1 MNNQEI
7 IQESDIKILQG
18 VEFRLCLCG
27 CNELVHAKDACGRVI
42 KYKPGHNRRG
52 KRKPKNPTVVLV
64 NKIQSLDEA
73 KSHLIA
79 TDTIIKLK
87 DKESSEKDECIK
99 CMYEYIIKLE
109 EIIKDNSISYERKHE
124 INECMQQYEEDIT
137 GLKDGSTW

>member
-7 IQESDIKILQG
+7 IQESDIKVLPG

-52 KRKPKNPTVVLV
+52 KKKPKNPTVVLV

-99 CMYEYIIKLE
+99 CMYECILKLE
-109 EIIKDNSISYERKHE
+109 GIIKDNSIPYERMHE
-124 INECMQQYEEDIT
+124 INEWMLQYEEDT
-137 GLKDGSTW
+137 TRLEDSLTW